1 MKQQLKTI
9 IAEAQSKDW
18 KHIKPRAINIPYNT
32 GLIISLIGAR
42 RSGKTS
48 ILFSIIQQLR
58 KEGVPNKNIL
68 YINFE
73 DERLNLQTEQ
83 LDLILQTYYELYPGI
98 DVENT
103 YFMFDEIQ
111 NIDAWEKFVRRIYDN
126 ISKHIFITGSN
137 AKLLSTEIATSLRG
151 RTISYTIYPLSLA
164 EYFSFNQ
171 ISPNFYLSQK
181 KAEVLN
187 YIHRFLLNGG
197 FPETINLPDDVRNK
211 LLQSYFNTMIYRD
224 IVERYRI
231 SDVRILKFY
240 LKKVFS
246 GITKPLSINKI
257 YNDLKSL
264 GYKIS
269 NNYLYNFMEYSQTI
283 FLSIPVPKFSFSEI
297 KQEKSDKKI
306 YAIDTGLLNA
316 IEFKFSEN
324 LGKLLEN
331 MVVLEFFKQE
341 KEVFYFKSKYEC
353 DFIIKEQETYK
364 AIQVAYE
371 ISDIETEKR
380 ENRGLAEACSALQLS
395 EGTIITFDQKKEYY
409 YKGIKINQ
417 IPVYEYFLNRN

>member
-9 IAEAQSKDW
+9 IAESQSKDW
-18 KHIKPRAINIPYNT
+18 KHIKPRAIKIPSNT

-48 ILFSIIQQLR
+48 ILFSLIQQLR
-58 KEGVPNKNIL
+58 KQGVPNKNIL

-83 LDLILQTYYELYPGI
+83 LDLILQSYYELHPDI

-111 NIDAWEKFVRRIYDN
+111 NIAGWEKFVRRIYDHT
-126 ISKHIFITGSN
+126 SKHIFITGSN

-151 RTISYTIYPLSLA
+151 RTISYTIYPLSLS
-164 EYFSFNQ
+164 EYFNFKQ
-171 ISPNFYLSQK
+171 IKPNFNLTQK
-181 KAEVLN
+181 KAEALN
-187 YIHRFLLNGG
+187 YVRSFLMNGG
-197 FPETINLPDDVRNK
+197 FPETINLPDDVRIK

-231 SDVRILKFY
+231 SDVQILKFY

-246 GITKPLSINKI
+246 GITKPVSINKI
-257 YNDLKSL
+257 YNDIRSL

-283 FLSIPVPKFSFSEI
+283 FLSIPAPKFYFSEI
-297 KQEKSDKKI
+297 QQEKSDKKI

-324 LGKLLEN
+324 IGKLLEN
-331 MVVLEFFKQE
+331 MVALEFFKQE
-341 KEVFYFKSKYEC
+341 KEVFYYKNKYEC
-353 DFIIKEQETYK
+353 DFIVKEQHTYK

-371 ISDIETEKR
+371 ISDNETEER
-380 ENRGLAEACSALQLS
+380 ENRGLAEACSALQLT
-395 EGTIITFDQKKEYY
+395 EGTIITFDQKKECNFN
-409 YKGIKINQ
+409 GIKINQ
-417 IPVYEYFLNRN
+417 VPIYEYFLNKN